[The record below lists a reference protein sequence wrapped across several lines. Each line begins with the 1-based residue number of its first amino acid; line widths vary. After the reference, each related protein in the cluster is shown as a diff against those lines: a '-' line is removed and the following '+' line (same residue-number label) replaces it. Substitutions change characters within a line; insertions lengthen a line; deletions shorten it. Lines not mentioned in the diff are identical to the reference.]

1 MPTIMFCLKLN
12 SFPISRLIE
21 KPRKREQ
28 SDKADKSNIFC
39 LSLLDVT
46 LKVYVGTS
54 QGMLSLTT
62 HIFYIQLLMKVSNLS
77 QQPTMYAIILLHKI
91 LYEYMIIWLY
101 SNKCTLAYQWHCFEY
116 FIAFAL
122 SCEYS
127 NKGHYC
133 DTTVYSVDEIFNF
146 QLKKFKNKNKNW
158 RKWTEIEKPSIFSLF
173 PRYGHLKIPKGTN
186 PTFK

>member
-1 MPTIMFCLKLN
+1 MSREDKLFNPLLHIPGPKTNCIVVIMPTIMFCLKLN

-77 QQPTMYAIILLHKI
+77 QQPTIHAIILLHKI
-91 LYEYMIIWLY
+91 LYEYMII
-101 SNKCTLAYQWHCFEY
+101 
-116 FIAFAL
+116 
-122 SCEYS
+122 
-127 NKGHYC
+127 
-133 DTTVYSVDEIFNF
+133 
-146 QLKKFKNKNKNW
+146 
-158 RKWTEIEKPSIFSLF
+158 
-173 PRYGHLKIPKGTN
+173 
-186 PTFK
+186 